1 MKNDKV
7 VPIWCSRAKVA
18 SGLFLPIDGDFVQMF
33 WDVDFRFVLPSI
45 YIGFDVQTDLRV
57 NRTQIGHFVPKLPKR
72 AISQNPILP
81 KFYSP
86 KSLLLLH
93 FSMNLSETFRIDV

>member
-1 MKNDKV
+1 M
-7 VPIWCSRAKVA
+7 
-18 SGLFLPIDGDFVQMF
+18 
-33 WDVDFRFVLPSI
+33 DFRFVLPSI
-45 YIGFDVQTDLRV
+45 YIGSDVQTNLRV

-86 KSLLLLH
+86 KRKSLLLLH